1 MDKQDIFSKNN
12 NVVRNE
18 VEDNKA
24 EDNKVI
30 NNKAEDIIVKDN
42 KAEDIKI
49 KDIKAKDAKVIDKA
63 EPITE
68 VLSAD
73 KTTFSHDAEVKAHS
87 KEFGKVKMWFCMF
100 FLGVFMYVL
109 AALYVIIKHKGLF
122 FYYGDYNVQQVPF
135 YILAHR
141 AIRNGQLFWNWNL
154 DLGGDLTADLAF
166 YLMGSPFFW
175 ITIPFPE
182 SFLPYMMP
190 YLMALKYGVASAN
203 AFLYMR
209 RYTRTNRAAQIGALL
224 FAFCGFNATNIV
236 FNHFTDAV
244 AFFSLLMIAFENLCA
259 FDNGQKGFK
268 ISRSRWIFFAVMTC
282 VCSVVNYYFFFG
294 QVIFLGLYFILRYV
308 PGRKMSD
315 TGKNLIR
322 LITAGITGIMVAGLF
337 LVLAFNGVAGNSR
350 LDNILLGYDIVVYP
364 SGYMYWDII
373 KSMIMLPDIIGR
385 GTLFFTTTVKNASL
399 AVYLP
404 MFGLAGVIAYFRAF
418 KGQASWKKRMLIASL
433 IIAFIPVFNSAFSLF
448 NSQYYARWFYM
459 PILIMSLVT
468 CEMVERDRG
477 ENLRTGTLATIIMF
491 LLLIIIAILPSRDD
505 DGNIVYMQMVS
516 NSDIFW
522 RDVLGTAVFCS
533 ILILI
538 VFLSRKIKT
547 RVNLSF
553 AGTVFAGC
561 IGTMIIL
568 INGSS
573 LISDFGMEQWKLQ
586 MIDTRPTIDESSF
599 SRIETDSTSTNYEM
613 RWGIPTIH
621 CFLSTVPS
629 QIFDFYEGAA
639 GITRSVE
646 SDSPLTRAGLRA
658 LLSAR
663 YYVENSRIN
672 DDDEFLNN
680 EGTLDYEQVSSLEEM
695 NGFTLFEN
703 TNYIPMGF
711 TFDYYTSESDWTAA
725 DASDHDLSLV
735 KVLILPDEIANT
747 YHGNMIR
754 LSASDIANDEIDIYQ
769 FRSLCNQRRAS
780 ACTAFTTTK
789 NGFEAITKNFKEY
802 ELVFFSVPNVEGMT
816 ATVDGKKVDII
827 TADYGLMAI
836 PVSKGSHTITV
847 KYLPK
852 GIYLGLGISVIGI
865 LILISYISF
874 SYFNKN
880 QEITQ

>member
-1 MDKQDIFSKNN
+1 MAKIAHILLFYQVIYRGDYVQVDKQLEEISNN
-12 NVVRNE
+12 INDKE
-18 VEDNKA
+18 
-24 EDNKVI
+24 KV
-30 NNKAEDIIVKDN
+30 
-42 KAEDIKI
+42 
-49 KDIKAKDAKVIDKA
+49 
-63 EPITE
+63 
-68 VLSAD
+68 
-73 KTTFSHDAEVKAHS
+73 TT
-87 KEFGKVKMWFCMF
+87 EFGRRRMWFCMF
-100 FLGVFMYVL
+100 FLGFAMYVI
-109 AALYVIIKHKGLF
+109 AALYVIIKHGGLF

-141 AIRNGQLFWNWNL
+141 AVRNGQFFWNWNL
-154 DLGGDLTADLAF
+154 DLGGDLIADLSF

-182 SFLPYMMP
+182 NWLPYMMP
-190 YLMALKYGVASAN
+190 FLMALKYGVASAN

-209 RYTRTNRAAQIGALL
+209 RYTRTNRGAQLGAIL

-244 AFFSLLMIAFENLCA
+244 AFFPLFMIAFENLCD
-259 FDNGQKGFK
+259 FDKGQKGFVP
-268 ISRSRWIFFAVMTC
+268 SRSRWIYFVIMTC
-282 VCSVVNYYFFFG
+282 VCSIVNYYFFFG
-294 QVIFLGLYFILRYV
+294 QVIFFGIYFLLRYIQ
-308 PGRKMSD
+308 GRKLSD
-315 TGKNLIR
+315 IGKNLLR
-322 LITAGITGIMVAGLF
+322 LISGGLVGVMIAGLF
-337 LVLAFNGVAGNSR
+337 LLLAFNGVLGNSR
-350 LDNILLGYDIVVYP
+350 LDNYILGYDMVVYS

-404 MFGLAGVIAYFRAF
+404 MFGLAGVIAYFRNK
-418 KGQASWKKRMLIASL
+418 KGVSDWKKRMLFASL
-433 IIAFIPVFNSAFSLF
+433 IIAFIPVLNSMFSLF

-491 LLLIIIAILPSRDD
+491 LLLIVISILPSRDD

-522 RDVLGTAVFCS
+522 RDVLGTAVFSS

-547 RVNLSF
+547 RVKLSF
-553 AGTVFAGC
+553 IGTVLAGC
-561 IGTMIIL
+561 LGTMIIL

-573 LISDFGMEQWKLQ
+573 LISDYGMEQWKLQ
-586 MIDTRPTIDESSF
+586 MLDTKPEIDESSF
-599 SRIETDSTSTNYEM
+599 CRIETDSTSTNYEM

-621 CFLSTVPS
+621 CFLSTVPG

-646 SDSPLTRAGLRA
+646 SDSPLSRAGLRA
-658 LLSAR
+658 ILSAR

-680 EGTLDYEQVSSLEEM
+680 EGTFDYEQVSTEEGM

-725 DASDHDLSLV
+725 DPSQLDLSLV
-735 KVLILPDEIANT
+735 KVLILPDEVASI
-747 YHGNMIR
+747 YQGNMIR
-754 LSASDIANDEIDIYQ
+754 MSASDLANDEIDIYQ
-769 FRSLCNQRRAS
+769 FRSLCNQRKAS
-780 ACTAFTTTK
+780 ACTEFTTTS
-789 NGFEAITKNFKEY
+789 NGFKAVTKEFDEY
-802 ELVFFSVPNVEGMT
+802 ELVFFSVPNVSGMT
-816 ATVDGKKVDII
+816 ATVDGNEVDII

-836 PVSKGSHTITV
+836 PVSKGSHVIEV
-847 KYLPK
+847 KYKPTNF
-852 GIYLGLGISVIGI
+852 YLGIGISLLGIGI
-865 LILISYISF
+865 LIAYIVMCHIK
-874 SYFNKN
+874 KN
-880 QEITQ
+880 QESTL

>member
-1 MDKQDIFSKNN
+1 MDKQDNIS
-12 NVVRNE
+12 RN
-18 VEDNKA
+18 
-24 EDNKVI
+24 NKVQAGKEKD
-30 NNKAEDIIVKDN
+30 NTALTDKEKNYKVKDN
-42 KAEDIKI
+42 TVQADINTNK
-49 KDIKAKDAKVIDKA
+49 KVQENND
-63 EPITE
+63 PITE
-68 VLSAD
+68 VLNTD
-73 KTTFSHDAEVKAHS
+73 KSTFSDDVKT
-87 KEFGKVKMWFCMF
+87 KVQNREFGKVKMWFCMF
-100 FLGVFMYVL
+100 FLGVFMYVV

-141 AIRNGQLFWNWNL
+141 AIRNGQFFWNWNL
-154 DLGGDLTADLAF
+154 DLGGDLTADFAF

-209 RYTRTNRAAQIGALL
+209 RYTRTNRAAQLGAIL

-244 AFFSLLMIAFENLCA
+244 AFFPLLMIAFENLCA

-294 QVIFLGLYFILRYV
+294 QVIFLGLYFLLRYV
-308 PGRKMSD
+308 PGRKLSD
-315 TGKNLIR
+315 TAKNLVR

-350 LDNILLGYDIVVYP
+350 LDNILLGYDVVVYS
-364 SGYMYWDII
+364 SGFMYWDII

-418 KGQASWKKRMLIASL
+418 KGKSDWKKRMLFVSL

-477 ENLRTGTLATIIMF
+477 DNLRTGTLATIIMF
-491 LLLIIIAILPSRDD
+491 LLLIVIAILPSRDD

-522 RDVLGTAVFCS
+522 RDVLGTAVFSS

-538 VFLSRKIKT
+538 VFLSRKIRS

-573 LISDFGMEQWKLQ
+573 LISDYGMEQWKLQ

-599 SRIETDSTSTNYEM
+599 ARIETDSTSTNYEM

-646 SDSPLTRAGLRA
+646 SDSPLSRAGLRA

-672 DDDEFLNN
+672 DSDEFLNS
-680 EGTLDYEQVSSLEEM
+680 EGTFDYEQISLVEEM

-711 TFDYYTSESDWTAA
+711 TFDYYTSQSDWTAA
-725 DASDHDLSLV
+725 DASDQDMSLV
-735 KVLILPDEIANT
+735 KVLILPDEVAST
-747 YHGNMIR
+747 YHGSMIR

-780 ACTAFTTTK
+780 ACTKFTTTK
-789 NGFEAITKNFKEY
+789 NGFEAVTKDFKEY

-816 ATVDGKKVDII
+816 ATVDGKKVDIV

-836 PVSKGSHTITV
+836 PVNKGSHVITV

-852 GIYLGLGISVIGI
+852 GIYLGLGISIIGI
-865 LILISYISF
+865 IILISYISF
-874 SYFNKN
+874 CYINRKR
-880 QEITQ
+880 ETTL

>member
-1 MDKQDIFSKNN
+1 MDKQDNISRNNKVQAGKEKDNIALTDKENN
-12 NVVRNE
+12 N
-18 VEDNKA
+18 K
-24 EDNKVI
+24 
-30 NNKAEDIIVKDN
+30 VKDN
-42 KAEDIKI
+42 TVQADINTNK
-49 KDIKAKDAKVIDKA
+49 KVQENND
-63 EPITE
+63 PITE
-68 VLSAD
+68 VLNID
-73 KTTFSHDAEVKAHS
+73 KSTFSDDDKA
-87 KEFGKVKMWFCMF
+87 KVQNREFGKVKMWFCMF
-100 FLGVFMYVL
+100 FLGVFMYVV

-141 AIRNGQLFWNWNL
+141 AIRNGQFFWNWNL
-154 DLGGDLTADLAF
+154 DLGGDLTADFAF

-209 RYTRTNRAAQIGALL
+209 RYTRTNRAAQLGAIL

-244 AFFSLLMIAFENLCA
+244 AFFPLLMIAFENLCA
-259 FDNGQKGFK
+259 FDNGKKGFK

-294 QVIFLGLYFILRYV
+294 QVIFLGLYFLLRYV
-308 PGRKMSD
+308 PGRKLSD
-315 TGKNLIR
+315 TAKNLVR

-350 LDNILLGYDIVVYP
+350 LDNILLGYDVVVYS
-364 SGYMYWDII
+364 SGFMYWDII

-418 KGQASWKKRMLIASL
+418 KGKSDWKKRMLFVSL

-477 ENLRTGTLATIIMF
+477 DNLRTGTLATIIMF
-491 LLLIIIAILPSRDD
+491 LLLIVIAILPSRDD

-522 RDVLGTAVFCS
+522 RDVLGTAVFSS

-538 VFLSRKIKT
+538 VFLSRKIRS

-573 LISDFGMEQWKLQ
+573 LISDYGMEQWKLQ

-599 SRIETDSTSTNYEM
+599 ARIETDSTSTNYEM

-646 SDSPLTRAGLRA
+646 SDSPLSRAGLRA

-672 DDDEFLNN
+672 DSDEFLNS
-680 EGTLDYEQVSSLEEM
+680 EGTFDYEQISLVEEM

-711 TFDYYTSESDWTAA
+711 TFDYYTSQSDWTAA
-725 DASDHDLSLV
+725 DASDQDMSLV
-735 KVLILPDEIANT
+735 KVLILPDEVAST
-747 YHGNMIR
+747 YHGSMIR

-780 ACTAFTTTK
+780 ACTKFTTTK
-789 NGFEAITKNFKEY
+789 NGFEAVTKDFKEY

-816 ATVDGKKVDII
+816 ATVDGKKVDIV

-836 PVSKGSHTITV
+836 PVNKGSHVITV

-852 GIYLGLGISVIGI
+852 GIYLGLSISIIGI
-865 LILISYISF
+865 IILISYISF
-874 SYFNKN
+874 CYLNRKR
-880 QEITQ
+880 ETTL

>member
-1 MDKQDIFSKNN
+1 MDNN
-12 NVVRNE
+12 YVT
-18 VEDNKA
+18 D
-24 EDNKVI
+24 
-30 NNKAEDIIVKDN
+30 NNK
-42 KAEDIKI
+42 
-49 KDIKAKDAKVIDKA
+49 
-63 EPITE
+63 P
-68 VLSAD
+68 
-73 KTTFSHDAEVKAHS
+73 
-87 KEFGKVKMWFCMF
+87 EFGKCRMWFCMF
-100 FLGVFMYVL
+100 FLGALMYVL

-154 DLGGDLTADLAF
+154 DLGGDLIADLSF

-182 SFLPYMMP
+182 NWLPYMMP
-190 YLMALKYGVASAN
+190 FLMALKYGVAAAN

-209 RYTRTNRAAQIGALL
+209 RYTKTNRAAQLGAIL

-244 AFFSLLMIAFENLCA
+244 AFFPLLMIAFEDLCD
-259 FDNGQKGFK
+259 FDKGQKGFEA
-268 ISRSRWIFFAVMTC
+268 SRSKWVFFAVMTC

-294 QVIFLGLYFILRYV
+294 QVIFLALYFVLRYI
-308 PGRKMSD
+308 PGRKLPD
-315 TGKNLIR
+315 IGKNLLR
-322 LITAGITGIMVAGLF
+322 LITAGAVGVMIAGLF
-337 LVLAFNGVAGNSR
+337 LTLASNGVLGNSR
-350 LDNILLGYDIVVYP
+350 LDNILMGYDVVVYS

-385 GTLFFTTTVKNASL
+385 GTLFFTTGVKNASL

-404 MFGLAGVIAYFRAF
+404 MFGLAGVIAYYKAL
-418 KGQASWKKRMLIASL
+418 KGQSDWKKRMLTASL
-433 IIAFIPVFNSAFSLF
+433 IIAFIPVLNSMFSLF

-468 CEMVERDRG
+468 CEMVERDKG
-477 ENLRTGTLATIIMF
+477 ENIRTGTLATIIMF
-491 LLLIIIAILPSRDD
+491 LVLIVIAILPSRDD
-505 DGNIVYMQMVS
+505 DGNVVYMKMAS

-538 VFLSRKIKT
+538 IFLSRKIKT

-553 AGTVFAGC
+553 AGAVFAGC
-561 IGTMIIL
+561 VGTMIIL

-573 LISDFGMEQWKLQ
+573 LISDYGMEQWKLQ
-586 MIDTRPTIDESSF
+586 MLDTKPTIDESSF

-613 RWGIPTIH
+613 RWGMPTIH
-621 CFLSTVPS
+621 CFLSTVPA

-646 SDSPLTRAGLRA
+646 SDSPLSRAGLRC

-663 YYVENSRIN
+663 YYVENTRIN
-672 DDDEFLNN
+672 DKDEFLEG
-680 EGTLDYEQVSSLEEM
+680 EGTFDYEQVSTEEGM

-711 TFDYYTSESDWTAA
+711 TFDYFTSESDWIAA
-725 DASDHDLSLV
+725 DPAGHDLDLV
-735 KVLILPDEIANT
+735 KVLILPDDVAST

-754 LSASDIANDEIDIYQ
+754 LSASDIANDEIDIYE
-769 FRSLCNQRRAS
+769 FRTLCNSRRGS
-780 ACTAFTTTK
+780 ACTDFTTTS
-789 NGFEAITKNFKEY
+789 NGFTATTKDFKEF
-802 ELVFFSVPNVEGMT
+802 ELVFFSVPNVPGMR
-816 ATVDGKKVDII
+816 ATVDGKEVNII

-836 PVSKGSHTITV
+836 PVEKGKHVIEVTYMPTNFSFGLLV
-847 KYLPK
+847 SLV
-852 GIYLGLGISVIGI
+852 GIAI
-865 LILISYISF
+865 LIGYIGVCKSNLTSRF
-874 SYFNKN
+874 N
-880 QEITQ
+880 QENTL